1 MFTHTH
7 THTHIHTHTHTHISP
22 KSWGMRWIAGLGKVA
37 GKEHVSKRSFLAV
50 LKTALT
56 DVGRKTL
63 PSFSLEVD
71 QKKNQ
76 KR

>member
-1 MFTHTH
+1 
-7 THTHIHTHTHTHISP
+7 
-22 KSWGMRWIAGLGKVA
+22 MRWIAGLGKVA